1 MTADGYI
8 TTEDG
13 VRLFLEKSGTGPTTL
28 VILNGFLYLDD
39 FKYLGSQHTL
49 VSVDV
54 RNRGRSDLLSDPSWK
69 EAVLGPIQNFLA
81 GSWPTAAEK
90 VSPRTGSERL

>member
-1 MTADGYI
+1 
-8 TTEDG
+8 
-13 VRLFLEKSGTGPTTL
+13 LEKSGTGPTTL

-54 RNRGRSDLLSDPSWK
+54 RNRGRSDLLSDPSK
-69 EAVLGPIQNFLA
+69 LERGA
-81 GSWPTAAEK
+81 GIGKTKAI
-90 VSPRTGSERL
+90 GSAN

>member
-1 MTADGYI
+1 MMTADGYI

-13 VRLFLEKSGTGPTTL
+13 VRLFLEKSGAGPTTL

-54 RNRGRSDLLSDPSWK
+54 RNRGRSDLLSDPSK
-69 EAVLGPIQNFLA
+69 LERGA
-81 GSWPTAAEK
+81 GIGKTKAI
-90 VSPRTGSERL
+90 GSAN